1 MTTTRKPAGYFRS
14 FAEHD
19 MALAEDLHTRLAP
32 HLAASRSYEFKEW
45 KFPDMLIGERWHEAI
60 VAALEVNRIGLLLL
74 SPTFLIRPYIITEEL
89 PRLLAPG
96 KIVLPVLLKPV
107 DMKRQDLH
115 GLEKLQI
122 FATRVNNE
130 RRAYSEFRADRRDAF
145 ALELYQAIEDRLD
158 RDL

>member
-1 MTTTRKPAGYFRS
+1 MDPRRPAPYFRS

-19 MALAEDLHTRLAP
+19 MALADDLHTRLSP
-32 HLAASRSYEFKEW
+32 HLAASKAYAFTEW
-45 KFPDMLIGERWHEAI
+45 KFTDLLIGEPWHDAI
-60 VAALEVNRIGLLLL
+60 VAALTVNRVGLLLL
-74 SPTFLIRPYIITEEL
+74 SPTFLVRPYIVTEEL

-107 DMKRQDLH
+107 DMRRQELP

-122 FATRVNNE
+122 FATRVSQE
-130 RRAYSEFRADRRDAF
+130 RRAYSECRADRRDAF
-145 ALELYQAIEDRLD
+145 ALELYQAIENRLD